1 MRINILI
8 TIIIFLLA
16 GCAAKMQVKEGS
28 KLADKP
34 EWARKSGKYD
44 KGIGAVGIARH
55 SKLGSQRSINQA
67 LLAARV
73 QLSQIIESKVEAAV
87 ELASEEAIILGLPE
101 GKEIGQLTQQEQA
114 RTFVKQ
120 TLAMSQPID
129 EWVDPVNKEIY
140 KWVVIE
146 QRELDILR
154 GNLSRKA
161 LKKSLNDTDETH
173 QKKMK
178 LLDEKI
184 DKKFKE

>member
-1 MRINILI
+1 MRSNILI

-101 GKEIGQLTQQEQA
+101 GKEIGRLT
-114 RTFVKQ
+114 
-120 TLAMSQPID
+120 
-129 EWVDPVNKEIY
+129 
-140 KWVVIE
+140 
-146 QRELDILR
+146 
-154 GNLSRKA
+154 
-161 LKKSLNDTDETH
+161 
-173 QKKMK
+173 
-178 LLDEKI
+178 
-184 DKKFKE
+184 

>member
-1 MRINILI
+1 
-8 TIIIFLLA
+8 
-16 GCAAKMQVKEGS
+16 
-28 KLADKP
+28 
-34 EWARKSGKYD
+34 
-44 KGIGAVGIARH
+44 
-55 SKLGSQRSINQA
+55 
-67 LLAARV
+67 
-73 QLSQIIESKVEAAV
+73 
-87 ELASEEAIILGLPE
+87 
-101 GKEIGQLTQQEQA
+101 
-114 RTFVKQ
+114 
-120 TLAMSQPID
+120 MSQPID

-184 DKKFKE
+184 DKKFNE